1 MALRVNT
8 RAVVAVDAIEHRIAR
23 VVLRAE
29 GGRLEGIVEQLLT
42 AGHSAG
48 FVLAAAALT
57 LIDPS

>member
-1 MALRVNT
+1 
-8 RAVVAVDAIEHRIAR
+8 VVAVDAIEHRIAR